1 MALGREGRFNFEGQI
16 MRHFS
21 RTLAMAVMVA
31 GLAGAALAET
41 NAYSGA
47 VTSND
52 FFRFIEEHSGDA
64 VKLSAGGD
72 VPADQ
77 MEKTDDAV
85 FFWQSNV
92 HVGVGSSAL
101 QNDKIAL
108 DGCYRIRLADAQ
120 QGVTAYFLDNS
131 TDCE

>member
-1 MALGREGRFNFEGQI
+1 

-21 RTLAMAVMVA
+21 RTLAVAVTVA

-47 VTSND
+47 VASTD
-52 FFRFIEEHSGDA
+52 FFRFVEAHSGDA
-64 VKLSAGGD
+64 VKLSAAGD

-85 FFWQSNV
+85 FFWQSNI

-120 QGVTAYFLDNS
+120 QGVTAYFLDSS